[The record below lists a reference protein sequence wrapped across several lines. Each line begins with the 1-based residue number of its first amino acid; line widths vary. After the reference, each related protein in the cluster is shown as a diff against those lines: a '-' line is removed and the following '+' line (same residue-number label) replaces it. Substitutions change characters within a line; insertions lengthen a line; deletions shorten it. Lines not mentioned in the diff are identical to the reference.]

1 MNKIIVTEKA
11 INSAVE
17 FLNNANEKEFIKI
30 FKDFQKE
37 QPFLSTYLFAIKEV
51 YELEEEAFEEI
62 YNLSLIVWKS
72 FKNTTSFIPE
82 ISEEII
88 EEVDNESDE
97 LNKNLAK
104 TLGLDLEDENADLS
118 KLKEINKALEN
129 KIINEEAIRNLIQKN
144 DLQGFLE
151 QTVGAF
157 NNSQTELMDFV
168 SDEIEAIEEFEQ
180 TDSYLYTEILFD
192 VIKCFDKA
200 INKSPLKI
208 VK

>member
-1 MNKIIVTEKA
+1 MNKTIVTEQA

-17 FLNNANEKEFIKI
+17 FLNKANEKEFIKI

-180 TDSYLYTEILFD
+180 TDSYLYIEILFD

-200 INKSPLKI
+200 VNKSPLKI